1 MLRKV
6 LIADPVDGQ
15 AVTILSNAG
24 IQVVTR
30 TGSSPSVKDMM
41 IQDGFDGLIVRSATQ
56 VTEEV
61 IQNSPSLKVIGR
73 AGVGTDN
80 IDVGAASRAGILV
93 LK

>member
-1 MLRKV
+1 MLSKV
-6 LIADPVDGQ
+6 LIADPTDGQ

-30 TGSSPSVKDMM
+30 TGSSPSVKDM
-41 IQDGFDGLIVRSATQ
+41 IQDGFDGLVVRSATQ

-61 IQNSPSLKVIGR
+61 IKNSPSLKVIGR